1 MLIPVF
7 TIYTSRVRNHGPEH
21 VSMRPLAPE
30 DTRQQHC
37 HKDMLSADFL
47 LHQDRKAGGQARL

>member
-7 TIYTSRVRNHGPEH
+7 TIYTSRVRNHGP
-21 VSMRPLAPE
+21 MRPLAPE
-30 DTRQQHC
+30 DTRHQHC

-47 LHQDRKAGGQARL
+47 LHQDRKAGGQAWL